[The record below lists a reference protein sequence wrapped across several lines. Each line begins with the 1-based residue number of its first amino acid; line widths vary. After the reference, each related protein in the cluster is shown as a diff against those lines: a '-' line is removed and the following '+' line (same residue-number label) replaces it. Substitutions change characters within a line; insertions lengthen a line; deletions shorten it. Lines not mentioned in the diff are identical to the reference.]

1 MKLPSW
7 VYGLVLSL
15 LIVIVYKF
23 SNREKKND
31 SNFKYFFVFIV
42 LFVIFFLGFSYVL
55 EHKTYVKLTFPKM
68 SGGGGVEKT
77 VTNGTGVA
85 DVEVPKPVIT
95 KNVVEVDTNLPN
107 F

>member
-7 VYGLVLSL
+7 IYGLVLSL

-23 SNREKKND
+23 SNRKKKND
-31 SNFKYFFVFIV
+31 SNFKYFFVFII

-55 EHKTYVKLTFPKM
+55 ERKTYVKLTFPKM

-77 VTNGTGVA
+77 VVNGTGVP
-85 DVEVPKPVIT
+85 DVEIPKPVVT